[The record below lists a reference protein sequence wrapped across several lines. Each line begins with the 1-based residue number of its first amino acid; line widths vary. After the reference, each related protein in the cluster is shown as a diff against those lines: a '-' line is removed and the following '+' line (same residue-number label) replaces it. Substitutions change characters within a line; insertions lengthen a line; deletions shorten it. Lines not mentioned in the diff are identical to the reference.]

1 MKRRKPN
8 NPLDFRDAGG
18 QNSDESPARPAS
30 GCPRRSDR
38 MTKADI
44 VNSLYEKIGLSKKET
59 AHIVEVVLETVKE
72 NLERGEKIKL
82 AGFGNFVVRRKVAR
96 KGRNPKTGEEIE
108 ISRRRVV
115 TFRPSQILRKVA
127 NP

>member
-1 MKRRKPN
+1 MSS
-8 NPLDFRDAGG
+8 GG
-18 QNSDESPARPAS
+18 TISLKAACGQLKS
-30 GCPRRSDR
+30 RRSDR

-59 AHIVEVVLETVKE
+59 AHIVEVVLETIKE
-72 NLERGEKIKL
+72 NLERGDKIKL

-115 TFRPSQILRKVA
+115 TFRPSQILRKAA
-127 NP
+127 NPNL

>member
-1 MKRRKPN
+1 
-8 NPLDFRDAGG
+8 
-18 QNSDESPARPAS
+18 
-30 GCPRRSDR
+30 

-44 VNSLYEKIGLSKKET
+44 VSTLYEKIGLSKKET
-59 AHIVEVVLETVKE
+59 AHIVEVVLETIKE
-72 NLERGEKIKL
+72 NLEKGEKIKL

-96 KGRNPKTGEEIE
+96 KGCNPKTGEEIE

>member
-1 MKRRKPN
+1 M
-8 NPLDFRDAGG
+8 
-18 QNSDESPARPAS
+18 
-30 GCPRRSDR
+30 
-38 MTKADI
+38 
-44 VNSLYEKIGLSKKET
+44 
-59 AHIVEVVLETVKE
+59 
-72 NLERGEKIKL
+72 
-82 AGFGNFVVRRKVAR
+82 VRRKVAR

>member
-1 MKRRKPN
+1 MARRSGVGRRRIWSAWN
-8 NPLDFRDAGG
+8 VSCLVREI
-18 QNSDESPARPAS
+18 SISSPASCYGPCEPPSRTTKFPKPAS
-30 GCPRRSDR
+30 S
-38 MTKADI
+38 I
-44 VNSLYEKIGLSKKET
+44 
-59 AHIVEVVLETVKE
+59 
-72 NLERGEKIKL
+72 LERGEKIKV

-127 NP
+127 NPSSSGTS